1 MQVLP
6 EGSPLWLIAVAV
18 VVPMLLTFVKGMADV
33 SGPLGALARWW
44 EKRNVR
50 KAKNVIELD
59 EVLAEAVDK
68 RVEWQVAP
76 LKKEVAALER
86 DIREERRLRIEGE
99 QEISLLR
106 EYAVVAVRREFLL
119 SQFLAQHGLEVP
131 PPPLLSFDEWK
142 EQRRRDDC

>member
-44 EKRNVR
+44 EKRNIR
-50 KAKNVIELD
+50 KVKNVVELD
-59 EVLAEAVDK
+59 EVLAETVDS
-68 RVEWQVAP
+68 RVEWKVAP
-76 LKKEVAALER
+76 LKEKVASLER
-86 DIREERRLRIEGE
+86 DIKEERRLRIEGE
-99 QEISLLR
+99 QEITLLR

-131 PPPLLSFDEWK
+131 PPPLLPFDEWR
-142 EQRRRDDC
+142 EQRRREDC